1 MNKIFQKL
9 IKKCQGGYFI
19 IPFMV
24 LILLIG
30 CTASTA
36 KIEAKLGQEFSL
48 CIGATANITG
58 ENISLKFL
66 ELIGDSRCP
75 KNVTCV
81 WRGEARCM
89 LEISKPN
96 VTSSASQLEITTFGL
111 SGQPATVMYEAYKIA
126 FRVEPYPEA
135 GKSIAKSDYRLVMT
149 VYHR

>member
-1 MNKIFQKL
+1 MVNKIFHKL
-9 IKKCQGGYFI
+9 IKKCQDGYFI

-30 CTASTA
+30 CTASTP
-36 KIEAKLGQEFSL
+36 KIEARLGQEFSL
-48 CIGATANITG
+48 HIGETAAITG

-75 KNVTCV
+75 KDVQCI
-81 WRGEARCM
+81 WQGEARCM
-89 LEISKPN
+89 LEISKTDVP
-96 VTSSASQLEITTFGL
+96 SSASQLEITTLGF

-135 GKSIAKSDYRLVMT
+135 GKSIAKTDYRLVMT
-149 VYHR
+149 VNH

>member
-1 MNKIFQKL
+1 MSKIFQKL
-9 IKKCQGGYFI
+9 IKICQAGYFI

-24 LILLIG
+24 LILLTG
-30 CTASTA
+30 CTASTD

-48 CIGATANITG
+48 RIGTTANITG
-58 ENISLKFL
+58 ENISLRFL

-75 KNVTCV
+75 KDVTCI

-89 LEISKPN
+89 LEISKTN
-96 VTSSASQLEITTFGL
+96 VPPLKSQLEIKDFGSSDQPTTF
-111 SGQPATVMYEAYKIA
+111 TYEAYKIT

-149 VYHR
+149 VNH